1 MTAGKRA
8 ASAGAACSMSRS
20 GRGLAG
26 QDDGEFVAVVLPG
39 FGQDLVQAA
48 EQVLAVVG
56 QVVPGVRAG
65 DHHQVPGDLDRLG
78 HLRGGI
84 PGGGPGQ
91 VDGGDLDQVPV
102 AQDAQVAV
110 QAGDGGGG
118 AGLAGAGA
126 AGENQ
131 VLPGGPADRDAGRA
145 AGLLGPQ
152 HREQR
157 GELPG
162 GHLQARKR
170 GQAARARY
178 GGRV

>member
-20 GRGLAG
+20 GPAWPARMTASSSPWY
-26 QDDGEFVAVVLPG
+26 FRASVRM
-39 FGQDLVQAA
+39 LVQAA

-65 DHHQVPGDLDRLG
+65 DHHQVAGDLDRLG
-78 HLRGGI
+78 HLRRGI
-84 PGGGPGQ
+84 PGGGAGQ
-91 VDGGDLDQVPV
+91 VGGGDLDQVPV
-102 AQDAQVAV
+102 TQHAQVAV

-152 HREQR
+152 HRDQR

-170 GQAARARY
+170 GQAARVR
-178 GGRV
+178 